1 MQDLTKPIGVD
12 TEGLAAGP
20 GRPVRFAGLD
30 LDLAACTLKG
40 ASGEPIPLT
49 RGEFALL
56 RVFVS
61 RPGRVLS
68 RDAIL
73 SAIADRPLEPFDRSV
88 DVLVSRLRRKIEP
101 DPKTPQLIVTVPG
114 EGYRFDGKPR
124 LALPQEQP
132 EPLKASEA
140 APTDERAA
148 KPERHPR
155 NFVLALTALTVV
167 ALALAALGLWA
178 FLGGRDAPT
187 PGPPRVAVLPFA
199 NLSGD
204 SAMDYLGPG
213 LALEL
218 TSLLA
223 SFPGVTAIS
232 PPATSPGSPPDV
244 VRSARDA
251 KARFVLY
258 GGVHRLPD
266 RLRVTAQLY
275 DGETGAAIWS
285 DQIDTAGTDPV
296 RVQEDIAGRIYHSVA
311 GLDGSIRNSEQRAA
325 WQKTPMAL
333 DEYDYYLRGLQYHL
347 RSTVKDSLKAR
358 AIWREGLDRY
368 PESALLKIKLGF
380 TYLFVVM
387 NGASA
392 DPKDDIEQAW
402 RYLEAASE
410 KGMLSRFEAWHA
422 HWLKAFLHQWRDND
436 FTRSVAEARAAV
448 ALAPNDP
455 LCRGDLSWV
464 LANAGLGDEA
474 AAWAQTAIEGSV
486 NPPLW
491 LHGNL
496 GWANYVAGR
505 YREALEA
512 SRGIEYVFAMRVA
525 AQVRLGETEAAR
537 AAVADYV
544 RGRGWDTIAKEARYP
559 QIEPDRTQFL
569 DALRMAGFPES

>member
-1 MQDLTKPIGVD
+1 M
-12 TEGLAAGP
+12 
-20 GRPVRFAGLD
+20 GR
-30 LDLAACTLKG
+30 
-40 ASGEPIPLT
+40 E
-49 RGEFALL
+49 
-56 RVFVS
+56 
-61 RPGRVLS
+61 
-68 RDAIL
+68 AIL
-73 SAIADRPLEPFDRSV
+73 NSVADRPLEPFDRSV

-101 DPKTPQLIVTVPG
+101 DPKAPRLIVTVPG
-114 EGYRFDGKPR
+114 EGYRFDGKPSF
-124 LALPQEQP
+124 AMAPQPAKSSE
-132 EPLKASEA
+132 AREA
-140 APTDERAA
+140 APARA
-148 KPERHPR
+148 R
-155 NFVLALTALTVV
+155 NLEANCRRRLFALALAGFALV
-167 ALALAALGLWA
+167 ALALAAIGLRPLVA
-178 FLGGRDAPT
+178 GRQAPAME
-187 PGPPRVAVLPFA
+187 PPRVAVLPFA

-223 SFPGVTAIS
+223 TFPGVTAIS
-232 PPATSPGSPPDV
+232 PPTTSPGSPPDV
-244 VRSARDA
+244 VRSAKDA

-296 RVQEDIAGRIYHSVA
+296 RVQEDIADRIYHSVA
-311 GLDGSIRNSEQRAA
+311 GLDGSIRASEQRAA
-325 WQKTPMAL
+325 WQKSPMAL

-368 PESALLKIKLGF
+368 PELALLKIKLGF
-380 TYLFVVM
+380 THLFVVM
-387 NGASA
+387 NIASA
-392 DPKDDIEQAW
+392 DPKGDIEQAW

-474 AAWAQTAIEGSV
+474 AAWARTAIEGSA

-491 LHGNL
+491 LHSNL
-496 GWANYVAGR
+496 AWANYVAGR

-512 SRGIEYVFAMRVA
+512 LRGLSDDFFAMRVA

-544 RGRGWDTIAKEARYP
+544 KRGGQDTIANEESWP
-559 QIEPDRTQFL
+559 QIEPDRTQYL
-569 DALRMAGFPES
+569 NSLRKAGFPDL